1 VTGVIGARLARGNAL
16 ALGRKPG
23 RMAGLGLV
31 IGSAGVGAAVA
42 YSALAG
48 ALGQGSAGAGDPGLI
63 LWGSAVVLF
72 AAATE
77 EVFFRGWLQ
86 PVLARDFGT
95 PVAILLAAL
104 AFSALH
110 VMGGVRSGISLINL
124 FLGGVLFG
132 LLAARTGGIA
142 GAVTAHFAWNWTERL
157 GLGLDPNPG
166 VGSFG
171 ALWDFDLA
179 GPALWGGSDE
189 GLNAGIAMT
198 LALLVLI
205 APLALAQGRKRSPAA
220 AGGATAPKSSSA
232 APKIAAEQ
240 GTPAAPTATAEPAP
254 ARPMIAAEA
263 APAVENEPSFKP
275 LGLRRDLCL
284 VDEVNEVPVLDGTA
298 GAKGDRVGIAALRV
312 ETGAMTHVGKV
323 RSQNEDS
330 HIAREEIGLWVV
342 ADGMGGHDG
351 GEWASARIVEEFRN
365 LVLPAEFEAACG
377 TVADAINTANAE
389 IFRKASRRGKQMGST
404 VVALL
409 VQGSRFVVFWVGD
422 SRAYLLRNKKL
433 HRLSRDHSQIQFM
446 IDRGLISAADAAGHP
461 MGHVLARAVGV
472 ADDVEIDS
480 VQDEIE
486 PGDMFLLCSDGL
498 HGFVAESEIAR
509 ILSRGAPDGASEEL
523 VALTLDNGAPD
534 NVTVIAVMFTE
545 PTLLSLPESATA

>member
-1 VTGVIGARLARGNAL
+1 
-16 ALGRKPG
+16 
-23 RMAGLGLV
+23 
-31 IGSAGVGAAVA
+31 
-42 YSALAG
+42 
-48 ALGQGSAGAGDPGLI
+48 
-63 LWGSAVVLF
+63 
-72 AAATE
+72 
-77 EVFFRGWLQ
+77 
-86 PVLARDFGT
+86 
-95 PVAILLAAL
+95 
-104 AFSALH
+104 
-110 VMGGVRSGISLINL
+110 
-124 FLGGVLFG
+124 
-132 LLAARTGGIA
+132 
-142 GAVTAHFAWNWTERL
+142 
-157 GLGLDPNPG
+157 
-166 VGSFG
+166 
-171 ALWDFDLA
+171 
-179 GPALWGGSDE
+179 
-189 GLNAGIAMT
+189 
-198 LALLVLI
+198 
-205 APLALAQGRKRSPAA
+205 
-220 AGGATAPKSSSA
+220 
-232 APKIAAEQ
+232 
-240 GTPAAPTATAEPAP
+240 
-254 ARPMIAAEA
+254 
-263 APAVENEPSFKP
+263 
-275 LGLRRDLCL
+275 
-284 VDEVNEVPVLDGTA
+284 
-298 GAKGDRVGIAALRV
+298 VGIAALRV

-523 VALTLDNGAPD
+523 VALTLENGAPD